1 MRQAHET
8 ALLASRTDQL
18 TGLPTCRHI
27 LDRLDVAL
35 AANEATGSGPC
46 VAVIDIDHF
55 KAIDDGHGHDAGDTA
70 LCHFADACRER
81 VRAGDAVGRMGG
93 EEFLLLPGA
102 GADDASRIID
112 RLREGF
118 PPARQDE
125 N

>member
-70 LCHFADACRER
+70 LCHFA
-81 VRAGDAVGRMGG
+81 GDAVGRMGG